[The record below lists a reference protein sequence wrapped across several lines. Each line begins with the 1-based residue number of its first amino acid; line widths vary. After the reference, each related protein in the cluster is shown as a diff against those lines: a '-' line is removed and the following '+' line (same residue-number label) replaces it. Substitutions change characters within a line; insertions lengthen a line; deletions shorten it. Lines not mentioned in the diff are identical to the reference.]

1 MIEIGSEFWLDD
13 KELKSDKVSS
23 IPTWLEL
30 GKDNALLLSGRSAI
44 DYVLKDI
51 MKYRKLST
59 VYFPSYCCQ
68 SMLQPF
74 IDNNIQ
80 IEFYD
85 VYNEGKLDFNINVH
99 QDCDIFFAM
108 NYFGFTDGRMDVYI
122 DKFKEKNIIVI
133 EDSTHSLLSDFPY
146 NKNSDYV
153 IASIRKWLPI
163 ISGGLASKI
172 QGEFSVKT
180 SEETLQDMVN
190 LRKSAM
196 IDKARYIQGDETVEK
211 ANFLQKYSSSNG
223 ILLKKYS
230 MYRIDNE
237 SLQYLHQTN
246 KNTIIDS
253 RRNNAKVIYDMFN
266 ELKEIKPL
274 FLTLNDEDCPLFVPV
289 TMNGKIRD
297 SLRDYLVKNNI
308 YYPIH
313 WPKPTLIEKQEIP
326 VNFIDNELSLICDQR
341 YSVSDI
347 EYSVQIIKNFF
358 EEQSIDK

>member
-1 MIEIGSEFWLDD
+1 MIELGSEFWLND
-13 KELKSDKVSS
+13 ELKAEKVSS
-23 IPTWLEL
+23 IPTWLEV
-30 GKDNALLLSGRSAI
+30 GNDNALLLSGRSAI
-44 DYVLKDI
+44 DFVLKDI

-74 IDNNIQ
+74 IDNGIHV
-80 IEFYD
+80 EFYD
-85 VYNEGKLDFNINVH
+85 VYNEGKLDFNINVN
-99 QDCDIFFAM
+99 QDCDVFFAM
-108 NYFGFTDGRMDVYI
+108 NYFGFTDGRMDDFI
-122 DKFKEKNIIVI
+122 DRFKEKNIIVI
-133 EDSTHSLLSDFPY
+133 EDSTHSLLSDFPC

-180 SEETLQDMVN
+180 SEETLHEMVN

-196 IDKARYIQGDETVEK
+196 LDKARYIQGDETVEK
-211 ANFLQKYSSSNG
+211 ANFLQKYSSSNA
-223 ILLKKYS
+223 ILLKNYS

-237 SLQYLHQTN
+237 SLQFLHQTN
-246 KNTIIDS
+246 KKTIVRS
-253 RRNNAKVIYDMFN
+253 RRNNAKVIYNMFN
-266 ELKEIKPL
+266 ELNEIKPL
-274 FLTLNDEDCPLFVPV
+274 FPALNDDDCPLFVPV

-297 SLRDYLVKNNI
+297 LLRIYLIKNNV

-313 WPKPTLIEKQEIP
+313 WPKPTIMEKQEIS
-326 VNFIDNELSLICDQR
+326 VNIIDNELSLICDQR

-358 EEQSIDK
+358 EEQGIDK